1 MSAELGL
8 GLLAVGVL
16 LCLAAYALGWRRI
29 RKHAPTPKSG
39 VDMPNALGRLRTRLD
54 VSREEVAKRLAIPL
68 AGVSQI
74 ERTPLRLLEV
84 DTVQQY
90 AEALGCRLDVV
101 AVHIDGEA
109 IWLSDERGAS

>member
-1 MSAELGL
+1 MTAQALALAAACTALG
-8 GLLAVGVL
+8 GLLIWG
-16 LCLAAYALGWRRI
+16 ALRR
-29 RKHAPTPKSG
+29 RRQPKPVPNEPQSE
-39 VDMPNALGRLRTRLD
+39 VNALGRLRERLL
-54 VSREEVAKRLAIPL
+54 VSRAEVAKRLAIPL

-74 ERTPLRLLEV
+74 ERTPLRMLEI

>member
-1 MSAELGL
+1 MGI
-8 GLLAVGVL
+8 L

-29 RKHAPTPKSG
+29 HEPAPTPKSG
-39 VDMPNALGRLRTRLD
+39 VDMPNALGQLRTRLD
-54 VSREEVAKRLAIPL
+54 VSRKEAKRLAIPL

-74 ERTPLRLLEV
+74 ERTPMRLLEV